1 MDFPGSSMVKNP
13 TAMPGESHGLKSLA
27 GYSPWGGKELD
38 TTKAIEHTW
47 YSMLCIYHNLPF
59 LYLCI
64 LSLIQFSVLQKK
76 KKKNSLNIFI
86 VSLKFICEILFC
98 KIHS

>member
-27 GYSPWGGKELD
+27 GYSPWGGKDLD

-76 KKKNSLNIFI
+76 KKK
-86 VSLKFICEILFC
+86 KFP
-98 KIHS
+98 